1 MKRKILLVLLIL
13 IAAIAAALGLSAC
26 KNTSYST
33 DGLIFTFA
41 KNKYYVEGINPH
53 SSNKNILIPAKHK
66 GKQVISVNSYAFSNN
81 ENIKSVYIEEGVQ
94 YIGDSAF
101 SNCPALTNV
110 NIPDSVISMGY
121 YAFGECES
129 LTLHEYGNACYL
141 GNINNPYIALVKAK
155 DKLITECTINEKAK
169 FILSGAFANCTN
181 LTKIT
186 IGKNVS
192 SIHNFS
198 FQNCPKLIE
207 IYNFSNLQIEVGMSD
222 YGYVASY
229 AQKIHTSAKEPSN
242 LHTDEQGFITYSDET
257 EGKYYF
263 VAYIGDKTEIE
274 LPEYI
279 NGHDYELNSGAFINN
294 TALKKITMS
303 ENTTG
308 IGDMAFKDCTALI
321 NIVIPDSVIYIGE
334 QAFSGCEALISAT
347 IGKNLTYPSSTAFAG
362 CNRLVEIY
370 NRSQLQ
376 FVTQEEIYGYII
388 HSALNIYTPTKGKSK
403 LSAEGDKFIF
413 YSDEEKD
420 TYYLIGYLGDDAEV
434 TLPEDINGHSYT
446 IYDYAF
452 YNCNGMK
459 RLYLPDNLLSCK
471 SQAFYGCD
479 SPEYNESDG
488 SYYIGN
494 KNNPFLMLIKAK
506 KDITEYTV
514 HEKTKIIFPRAFE
527 ECASL
532 KTLNVGKNLKNIGE
546 WAFTECNALE
556 EVNVTDIASWCA
568 IRFDNAY
575 SNPLSCSGK
584 LYIDGKQVTQLV
596 LPENITRINNYAFFG
611 FTSLTDITIP
621 DAVTYIGDGAF
632 TDCSSV
638 VSVILPK
645 NLTYIGEEAFSQCY
659 SLESIT
665 LPAAVNYIGVH
676 AFNFCESVEKVIFE
690 NTEGWAIYS
699 HPYNFSGAEIDSTD
713 LSDPYSAKDLLL
725 SRYSAYR
732 WKRG

>member
-81 ENIKSVYIEEGVQ
+81 ENIKSVY
-94 YIGDSAF
+94 
-101 SNCPALTNV
+101 
-110 NIPDSVISMGY
+110 
-121 YAFGECES
+121 
-129 LTLHEYGNACYL
+129 
-141 GNINNPYIALVKAK
+141 
-155 DKLITECTINEKAK
+155 
-169 FILSGAFANCTN
+169 
-181 LTKIT
+181 
-186 IGKNVS
+186 
-192 SIHNFS
+192 
-198 FQNCPKLIE
+198 
-207 IYNFSNLQIEVGMSD
+207 
-222 YGYVASY
+222 
-229 AQKIHTSAKEPSN
+229 
-242 LHTDEQGFITYSDET
+242 
-257 EGKYYF
+257 
-263 VAYIGDKTEIE
+263 
-274 LPEYI
+274 
-279 NGHDYELNSGAFINN
+279 
-294 TALKKITMS
+294 
-303 ENTTG
+303 
-308 IGDMAFKDCTALI
+308 
-321 NIVIPDSVIYIGE
+321 
-334 QAFSGCEALISAT
+334 
-347 IGKNLTYPSSTAFAG
+347 
-362 CNRLVEIY
+362 
-370 NRSQLQ
+370 
-376 FVTQEEIYGYII
+376 
-388 HSALNIYTPTKGKSK
+388 
-403 LSAEGDKFIF
+403 
-413 YSDEEKD
+413 
-420 TYYLIGYLGDDAEV
+420 
-434 TLPEDINGHSYT
+434 
-446 IYDYAF
+446 
-452 YNCNGMK
+452 
-459 RLYLPDNLLSCK
+459 
-471 SQAFYGCD
+471 
-479 SPEYNESDG
+479 
-488 SYYIGN
+488 
-494 KNNPFLMLIKAK
+494 
-506 KDITEYTV
+506 
-514 HEKTKIIFPRAFE
+514 EKTKIIFPRAFE

-532 KTLNVGKNLKNIGE
+532 KTLNIGKNLKNIGE
-546 WAFTECNALE
+546 WAFTQCNALE

-638 VSVILPK
+638 VSVFLPK

-659 SLESIT
+659 SLKSIT

>member
-1 MKRKILLVLLIL
+1 
-13 IAAIAAALGLSAC
+13 
-26 KNTSYST
+26 
-33 DGLIFTFA
+33 
-41 KNKYYVEGINPH
+41 
-53 SSNKNILIPAKHK
+53 
-66 GKQVISVNSYAFSNN
+66 
-81 ENIKSVYIEEGVQ
+81 
-94 YIGDSAF
+94 
-101 SNCPALTNV
+101 
-110 NIPDSVISMGY
+110 
-121 YAFGECES
+121 
-129 LTLHEYGNACYL
+129 
-141 GNINNPYIALVKAK
+141 
-155 DKLITECTINEKAK
+155 
-169 FILSGAFANCTN
+169 
-181 LTKIT
+181 
-186 IGKNVS
+186 
-192 SIHNFS
+192 
-198 FQNCPKLIE
+198 
-207 IYNFSNLQIEVGMSD
+207 
-222 YGYVASY
+222 
-229 AQKIHTSAKEPSN
+229 
-242 LHTDEQGFITYSDET
+242 
-257 EGKYYF
+257 
-263 VAYIGDKTEIE
+263 
-274 LPEYI
+274 
-279 NGHDYELNSGAFINN
+279 
-294 TALKKITMS
+294 
-303 ENTTG
+303 
-308 IGDMAFKDCTALI
+308 MAFKDCTALI

-494 KNNPFLMLIKAK
+494 KNNPFLMLMKAK

-532 KTLNVGKNLKNIGE
+532 KTLNIGKNLKNIGE

-690 NTEGWAIYS
+690 NTEGWALYS